1 MDRYTASL
9 KKQYILSLFTFLGS
23 GLCGSISCGYVYFT
37 TGSMLFLLEF
47 LMTMSGALIQLVY
60 CYIAKKLYDNRSHQ
74 YEHRLG
80 KFESFGSL
88 VGLFILYLN
97 LMIVVV
103 LSILKL
109 FNPTPISQPTAFSIA
124 LIIWCLGYDCIM
136 IANCLRQKKANNTK
150 VLQGQLIQMS
160 KNFIN
165 WLICGACAI
174 VAFYWPTSVMAPY
187 VEPVACL
194 VIVLVIGYLS
204 FPLIKENRM
213 WLGYGFKGGATHFI
227 THYKD
232 HATAGDHKEG
242 MVRVSGVVWY
252 TNLDHNKRHSEII
265 LVQRYH
271 GNEDAYPHYDN
282 YDAIEVSKTQDIPL
296 DYEGIMGVPI
306 TFLTK
311 YNPEQFEIIGATE
324 SEGKGFSCGL
334 WYPESGVAQAMID
347 GKRVYKRLFI
357 RNRNPLTPEEL

>member
-1 MDRYTASL
+1 DRYTASL

-204 FPLIKENRM
+204 FPLIKENTFDLLDVSPDRR
-213 WLGYGFKGGATHFI
+213 LSQKILKTLTASFDLYDGFETYRVRTMRNTIIIELYLSH
-227 THYKD
+227 D
-232 HATAGDHKEG
+232 RELPVKEALKRNAAIRLA
-242 MVRVSGVVWY
+242 MESAIPDSVV
-252 TNLDHNKRHSEII
+252 
-265 LVQRYH
+265 Q
-271 GNEDAYPHYDN
+271 
-282 YDAIEVSKTQDIPL
+282 
-296 DYEGIMGVPI
+296 IMI
-306 TFLTK
+306 
-311 YNPEQFEIIGATE
+311 Q
-324 SEGKGFSCGL
+324 
-334 WYPESGVAQAMID
+334 
-347 GKRVYKRLFI
+347 
-357 RNRNPLTPEEL
+357 